1 MPGIMDE
8 MASPLPPQTR
18 MDSRDETHLD
28 RGLAGSTAAAGHP
41 ELHCQPA
48 RPVFHALRLRGRLH
62 QPLLEAAPQ
71 HGPLFNYGPYYG
83 YPPFEPYGPWN
94 AYLQYNP
101 RYYGTGNGGGGR
113 GGHGGHCGHC
123 GWHAPWKQGGWFA
136 NCGHIREGL
145 PGWFHGKH
153 CRGHC
158 GKASHS
164 GSCSTCAAPAGCAA
178 TPAAPAA
185 PASNPMTR
193 ISGVGS
199 AGDSAVFYAGLPSLD
214 SEATRLSTLDV
225 DFEAH

>member
-1 MPGIMDE
+1 M
-8 MASPLPPQTR
+8 
-18 MDSRDETHLD
+18 
-28 RGLAGSTAAAGHP
+28 GLATPGANPHGFAPMRRTSIAALLA
-41 ELHCQPA
+41 A
-48 RPVFHALRLRGRLH
+48 
-62 QPLLEAAPQ
+62 PLLLAIPSFSLANPPGPCFTHFGCGGGCISLFSKLHQ

-101 RYYGTGNGGGGR
+101 WYYGTGNGGGGR

-145 PGWFHGKH
+145 PGWFQGKH
-153 CRGHC
+153 CHHC
-158 GKASHS
+158 GKAAP
-164 GSCSTCAAPAGCAA
+164 CNTCGGGAAAA
-178 TPAAPAA
+178 TGCGAQPAAPTA

-193 ISGVGS
+193 ISGIGS

-214 SEATRLSTLDV
+214 PEATSVVHAGR
-225 DFEAH
+225 